1 MPALIEAPQTVAQ
14 LEHLLHQAH
23 SLALALGRER
33 QAELVASALHYVPP
47 LPRQF
52 DDWRP

>member
-1 MPALIEAPQTVAQ
+1 MPALVDAPRTVAQ
-14 LEHLLHQAH
+14 LEHLLYQAH
-23 SLALALGRER
+23 SLALVLGRER
-33 QAELVASALHYVPP
+33 QAELVAQALCYVPP